1 MIAADIEP
9 RSSPRWQ
16 RGTRNRTEAELRGD
30 IYALLTTGGVA
41 LEPHQVAK
49 LEVPT
54 KDGTRRR
61 LDVEIGHPV
70 IEVKNDLRKHEG

>member
-1 MIAADIEP
+1 MIAADIRAKIVASLAARDP
-9 RSSPRWQ
+9 H
-16 RGTRNRTEAELRGD
+16 RTEADLQGD